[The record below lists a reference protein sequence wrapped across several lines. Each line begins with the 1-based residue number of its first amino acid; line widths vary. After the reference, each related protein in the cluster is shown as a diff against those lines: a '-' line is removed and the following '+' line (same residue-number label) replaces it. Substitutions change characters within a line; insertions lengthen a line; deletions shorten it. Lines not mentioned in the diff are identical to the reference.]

1 MQSLRPK
8 VGLITPSRTYVM
20 EDDAAELNTERL
32 AGCVTGLEDLGFTVV
47 RDAAGFR
54 NWRRY
59 GGTDAE
65 RAAELKQAL
74 LDPDLDLVLPVRGGY
89 GMTRLLPTLDFRR
102 IAERKP
108 LAMGFSDF
116 TALNLALFSKAG
128 LASWQGPMAGGLAPG
143 YRTHESQ
150 IAFLEALTSASWRQ
164 EWNAGASDADTEREG
179 VIWGG
184 NLAMAASLIG
194 TPWFPKPEQVKGG
207 ILFLE
212 DVGEPPYRIDRMLLQ
227 LWEAGVLGSQSAVVL
242 GCFTDADRHVTG
254 DLDLRLEDVLSN
266 FRERLARSGVAMVT
280 GLPFGHIRKL
290 SAVPVGVKGT
300 LRVKSGRAEL
310 SADSVPVIGRGR
322 DLLQASLDAVRHTV
336 SEASAPL

>member
-1 MQSLRPK
+1 M
-8 VGLITPSRTYVM
+8 
-20 EDDAAELNTERL
+20 
-32 AGCVTGLEDLGFTVV
+32 
-47 RDAAGFR
+47 
-54 NWRRY
+54 
-59 GGTDAE
+59 
-65 RAAELKQAL
+65 
-74 LDPDLDLVLPVRGGY
+74 
-89 GMTRLLPTLDFRR
+89 
-102 IAERKP
+102 
-108 LAMGFSDF
+108 
-116 TALNLALFSKAG
+116 
-128 LASWQGPMAGGLAPG
+128 
-143 YRTHESQ
+143 
-150 IAFLEALTSASWRQ
+150 
-164 EWNAGASDADTEREG
+164 
-179 VIWGG
+179 
-184 NLAMAASLIG
+184 
-194 TPWFPKPEQVKGG
+194 KGG

-254 DLDLRLEDVLSN
+254 DLDLRLEDVLSD

>member
-1 MQSLRPK
+1 
-8 VGLITPSRTYVM
+8 
-20 EDDAAELNTERL
+20 
-32 AGCVTGLEDLGFTVV
+32 
-47 RDAAGFR
+47 
-54 NWRRY
+54 
-59 GGTDAE
+59 
-65 RAAELKQAL
+65 
-74 LDPDLDLVLPVRGGY
+74 
-89 GMTRLLPTLDFRR
+89 MTRLLPTLDFRR

-179 VIWGG
+179 EIWGG

-212 DVGEPPYRIDRMLLQ
+212 DVGEPPYRSDRMLLQ

-254 DLDLRLEDVLSN
+254 DLDLRLEDVLSD